1 MSRLEVVSPGVFASL
16 QDGGRFGWRR
26 AGVPWSGALDPQ
38 LLRIANALVGNPHTA
53 AAIECIDGGLRLAA
67 REGPVRV
74 AVAGEA
80 TIERIDTRGQAHRL
94 SPWRSLNLAD
104 GEQLRLVSTGAGR
117 LAMVAVAGLVLSPV
131 LGSVAT
137 YPRAR
142 LGGLDGR
149 ALAAGDLLT
158 AAAPGGPEQRLGR
171 PPMPAGAPIR
181 VILGPQQDH
190 FAPGEVDA
198 FLAREWT
205 IGHEADRMGLRLTGE
220 PLRHLDADHREI
232 VSDAIVPGAI
242 QVPGNG
248 LPIVLLADSQTAGG
262 YPKIA
267 TVISADRGR
276 IAALRPGQT
285 LRFEAIS
292 VAAAEALARAA
303 ETALQHA
310 LDSLSPLTDDA
321 PVDLDALYGNNL
333 LSGMVNALSPG
344 ADEPEAGP

>member
-1 MSRLEVVSPGVFASL
+1 MSRLEIVSAGVFASL

-38 LLRIANALVGNPHTA
+38 LLRLANALVGKPEGR

-80 TIERIDTRGQAHRL
+80 TIERIDTAGQTHRVA
-94 SPWRSLNLAD
+94 PWRSLTLAD

-117 LAMVAVAGLVLSPV
+117 LAMIAVAGMALPPV
-131 LGSVAT
+131 LGSAAT

-149 ALAAGDLLT
+149 ALAAGNRLPASD
-158 AAAPGGPEQRLGR
+158 PGGPELCLGSPPTQRDG
-171 PPMPAGAPIR
+171 PIR
-181 VILGPQQDH
+181 VVIGPQQDH
-190 FAPGEVDA
+190 FASGEVDA
-198 FLAREWT
+198 FLDRTWT

-220 PLRHLDADHREI
+220 PLRHLDPAHREI

-276 IAALRPGQT
+276 IAACRPGQS
-285 LRFEAIS
+285 LRFEAVS
-292 VAAAEALARAA
+292 VTEAEAIARAA
-303 ETALQHA
+303 DTALRTCLA
-310 LDSLSPLTDDA
+310 SLTPVAADA

-333 LSGMVNALSPG
+333 LSGMVNALSPSE
-344 ADEPEAGP
+344 DDPEADP

>member
-1 MSRLEVVSPGVFASL
+1 MSRLEILSPGVFASL
-16 QDGGRFGWRR
+16 QDAGRVGWRR
-26 AGVPWSGALDPQ
+26 AGVPWSGALDPH
-38 LLRIANALVGNPHTA
+38 LLRIANALVGNPELA
-53 AAIECIDGGLRLAA
+53 AAIECMDGGLRLVA
-67 REGPVRV
+67 RECPVRV
-74 AVAGEA
+74 AVAGDA
-80 TIERIDTRGQAHRL
+80 TVERIDTTGQTHRVA
-94 SPWRSLNLAD
+94 PWRSLTLAE
-104 GEQLRLVSTGAGR
+104 GEQLRLVSTGVGR
-117 LAMVAVAGLVLSPV
+117 LAMIAVAGMAVPPV

-149 ALAAGDLLT
+149 ALAPGDLL
-158 AAAPGGPEQRLGR
+158 PGGQPSGPEQRLGS
-171 PPMPAGAPIR
+171 PPADIDAPVR
-181 VILGPQQDH
+181 LVIGPQQDH

-205 IGHEADRMGLRLTGE
+205 LGHETDRMGLRLAGE
-220 PLRHLDADHREI
+220 PLRHLDAAHREI

-276 IAALRPGQT
+276 IAARRPGQT
-285 LRFEAIS
+285 LRFRGVSVAEAEAI
-292 VAAAEALARAA
+292 AREA
-303 ETALQHA
+303 ETALRA
-310 LDSLSPLTDDA
+310 CLASVSSLSGDA

-344 ADEPEAGP
+344 EDDPEAGP

>member
-1 MSRLEVVSPGVFASL
+1 MSRLEIVSAGVFASL

-26 AGVPWSGALDPQ
+26 AGVPSSGALDPH
-38 LLRIANALVGNPHTA
+38 LLRMANAFVGNLHTA

-80 TIERIDTRGQAHRL
+80 TIERVDTAGQTHRV
-94 SPWRSLNLAD
+94 SSWRSLTLAD

-117 LAMVAVAGLVLSPV
+117 LAMIAVAGMALSPV

-142 LGGLDGR
+142 LGGLHGR
-149 ALAAGDLLT
+149 ALAAGD
-158 AAAPGGPEQRLGR
+158 RL
-171 PPMPAGAPIR
+171 PAGAPDGPELRLGSPPTQRDGPIR
-181 VILGPQQDH
+181 VVIGPQQDH

-198 FLAREWT
+198 FLQRTWT
-205 IGHEADRMGLRLTGE
+205 VGHEADRMGLRLAGE
-220 PLRHLDADHREI
+220 PLRHLDAARREI

-276 IAALRPGQT
+276 IAARRPGQS
-285 LRFEAIS
+285 LRFEAVS
-292 VAAAEALARAA
+292 VAEAEALARAA
-303 ETALQHA
+303 ENALQHA
-310 LDSLSPLTDDA
+310 LKNLSSLAGDA

-344 ADEPEAGP
+344 TDDPEAGP